1 MHKDGKLK
9 RSQLRQLLSDIYYAK
24 DEKSKSQKAMERFKA
39 VPYQLEYQRKYGGK
53 RDEVKGD

>member
-53 RDEVKGD
+53 RDE

>member
-24 DEKSKSQKAMERFKA
+24 DENSKSQKAMDKFKA
-39 VPYQLEYQRKYGGK
+39 VPYQLKYQRKYGGK
-53 RDEVKGD
+53 IDEVKRD

>member
-1 MHKDGKLK
+1 MYKDGKLK

-24 DEKSKSQKAMERFKA
+24 NENSKSQKSMEKFKA

-53 RDEVKGD
+53 RNETKRD